1 MSRDKFPVVVHV
13 LLLRVSPGGQQ
24 EVFLLRRANTG
35 FMDGYYALP
44 GGHQQA
50 GESVSQAA
58 SRECLEEAGV
68 AVADLT
74 ALCVMPYRSERQQG
88 LNFLFEAHAWRG
100 VPGICEPALFDDCLW
115 SAMDHLP
122 QPHAPWLPNALLA
135 RQAGDWFVE
144 LQWD

>member
-1 MSRDKFPVVVHV
+1 MSRDKFSVVVHV
-13 LLLRVSPGGQQ
+13 LLWRASVGGQQ

-44 GGHQQA
+44 GGHQQT

-58 SRECLEEAGV
+58 NRECREEAGV
-68 AVADLT
+68 EADLK
-74 ALCVMPYRSERQQG
+74 AVCVMPYRMGDQQG

-100 VPGICEPALFDDCLW
+100 VPAIGEPALFDDCLW

-122 QPHAPWLPNALLA
+122 QPHAAWLPNALLA

-144 LQWD
+144 FQWD

>member
-13 LLLRVSPGGQQ
+13 LLLRASVGRQQ

-44 GGHQQA
+44 GGHQQV

-58 SRECLEEAGV
+58 NRECREEAGV
-68 AVADLT
+68 EADLK
-74 ALCVMPYRSERQQG
+74 AVCVMPYRTGHQQG

-122 QPHAPWLPNALLA
+122 QPHAAWLPNALLA

-144 LQWD
+144 FQWD

>member
-13 LLLRVSPGGQQ
+13 LLWRASVGGQQ

-44 GGHQQA
+44 GGHQQT

-58 SRECLEEAGV
+58 NRECREEAGV
-68 AVADLT
+68 EADLK
-74 ALCVMPYRSERQQG
+74 AVCVMPYRTGNQQG

-100 VPGICEPALFDDCLW
+100 VPAIGEPALFDDCLW
-115 SAMDHLP
+115 SALDHLP
-122 QPHAPWLPNALLA
+122 QPHAAWLPNALLA

-144 LQWD
+144 FQWD